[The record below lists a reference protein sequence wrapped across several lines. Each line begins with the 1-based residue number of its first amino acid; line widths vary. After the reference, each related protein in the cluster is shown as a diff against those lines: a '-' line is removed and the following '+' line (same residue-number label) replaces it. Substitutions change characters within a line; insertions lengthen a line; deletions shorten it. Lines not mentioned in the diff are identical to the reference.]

1 VPAAVGVNCGFG
13 AYPMAADE
21 LRARAARA
29 SLQVCLATPDRT
41 EAIRQFRVPTLVV
54 HGTADNLIGVRGGRA
69 TAAAIPGAELVVF
82 AGMGHEL
89 PQPLWPDLADRIA
102 DLVRHAEAVTAG

>member
-1 VPAAVGVNCGFG
+1 
-13 AYPMAADE
+13 MAADE

-29 SLQVCLATPDRT
+29 SFAGLPGHPRPRRGQ
-41 EAIRQFRVPTLVV
+41 RQLRVPTLAV

-82 AGMGHEL
+82 DGMGHEL